1 MPELPDIEILRREA
15 EKCRNNPFT
24 RMTVNDK
31 KFVNITHKA
40 FNEKLNGK
48 MLKEVV
54 RHGKYLF
61 LQVDPD
67 AAVVIHFGMTG
78 SIVCLDNNEE
88 SPPYTKC
95 TFGFGNRKN
104 LHCTSRRK
112 LGKIEM
118 APGVEPY
125 LSEQNAGPD
134 AMEIGQD
141 EFVSIFRN
149 RFTQAK
155 PAITDQSLISGIG
168 NVYADEILFQA
179 GIHPR
184 EKIGKLKEEE
194 LVHLYKTMHEVLK
207 TAVAADAD
215 VSKLPDDYLLPHR
228 KQDAACPRCSGK
240 LETIKISGRTTVF
253 CPSCQKM

>member
-1 MPELPDIEILRREA
+1 MPELPDIEIFRREA
-15 EKCRNNPFT
+15 EKCRDTPFT
-24 RMTVNDK
+24 RMTINDK
-31 KFVNITHKA
+31 KFVKITNTA

-48 MLKEVV
+48 VLDEVV

-61 LQVDPD
+61 LQVAGD

-78 SIVCLDNNEE
+78 SIVCLDSEE
-88 SPPYTKC
+88 EPPRYTKC

-112 LGKIEM
+112 LGRIEL
-118 APGVEPY
+118 APGVESY
-125 LSEQNAGPD
+125 LAEQNAGPD
-134 AMEIGQD
+134 AMEIGQK
-141 EFVSIFRN
+141 EFVSTLSN
-149 RFTQAK
+149 RLTQVK

-184 EKIGKLKEEE
+184 KKAGDLKEEE
-194 LVHLYKTMHEVLK
+194 LVHVYKIMRDVLK
-207 TAVAADAD
+207 TAVEADAD
-215 VSKLPDDYLLPHR
+215 ISKLPDDYLLPHR
-228 KQDAACPRCSGK
+228 KQGAACPRCSGQ